1 MDGITIVAGL
11 SPDTASARRPTGLA
25 LQVALMAAHRDS
37 LATPH
42 GRPAP
47 LEQRHIERIADGLAS
62 SPVRRAS
69 TARRHPPAAP
79 GR

>member
-1 MDGITIVAGL
+1 MDGISTMAAPPPETASVRRPAGL
-11 SPDTASARRPTGLA
+11 V

-37 LATPH
+37 LATSH

-47 LEQRHIERIADGLAS
+47 LEQRHIERIVDGLSFA
-62 SPVRRAS
+62 PVRRAS

>member
-1 MDGITIVAGL
+1 MDGVITAARVSPEIVPVRRPAGL
-11 SPDTASARRPTGLA
+11 V

-47 LEQRHIERIADGLAS
+47 LEQRHIERIADGLATT
-62 SPVRRAS
+62 PVRRAGS
-69 TARRHPPAAP
+69 ARRHAPA
-79 GR
+79 RS